1 MKHSNKSLFQCH
13 FTNFYSKIIMSF
25 IFLFL
30 CAIMYVEFFGLFPY
44 IKDIILVY
52 VPELDLDSVYELKIE
67 SATKSKN
74 LLVNMM
80 DGEGSSNIG
89 TNGSGSG
96 NGTGSGGTGSG
107 GAGSG
112 TGTGTGS
119 GTARPWE
126 GPDSPGRLP
135 VLEPKPIFPQEPWK
149 GSDPK
154 WWSNRR

>member
-1 MKHSNKSLFQCH
+1 MKHSNKSLFQSH
-13 FTNFYSKIIMSF
+13 FANFYSKIIMSF

-30 CAIMYVEFFGLFPY
+30 CAIIYVEFFGLFPF
-44 IKDIILVY
+44 IKDVILVY
-52 VPELDLDSVYELKIE
+52 RPELDLDSVYELKIE
-67 SATKSKN
+67 SATKSKD

-96 NGTGSGGTGSG
+96 SGNGSGNGTGSGGTGSG
-107 GAGSG
+107 PEREDMA
-112 TGTGTGS
+112 
-119 GTARPWE
+119 PQ
-126 GPDSPGRLP
+126 GPDTPGRLP

>member
-1 MKHSNKSLFQCH
+1 
-13 FTNFYSKIIMSF
+13 MSF

-30 CAIMYVEFFGLFPY
+30 CAIIYVEIFGLFPF
-44 IKDIILVY
+44 IKDVMLVY
-52 VPELDLDSVYELKIE
+52 GPELDLDSVYELKIE
-67 SATKSKN
+67 PATKSKN
-74 LLVNMM
+74 LLINMM

-96 NGTGSGGTGSG
+96 SGSGSTGSGGAGSG

-126 GPDSPGRLP
+126 GP
-135 VLEPKPIFPQEPWK
+135 
-149 GSDPK
+149 
-154 WWSNRR
+154 

>member
-1 MKHSNKSLFQCH
+1 
-13 FTNFYSKIIMSF
+13 MSF

-30 CAIMYVEFFGLFPY
+30 CVIIYVEFFGLFPF
-44 IKDIILVY
+44 IKDVILVY
-52 VPELDLDSVYELKIE
+52 GPGLDLDSVYELKIE
-67 SATKSKN
+67 PATKSKN

-135 VLEPKPIFPQEPWK
+135 VLEPKPIFPQEP
-149 GSDPK
+149 
-154 WWSNRR
+154 

>member
-1 MKHSNKSLFQCH
+1 
-13 FTNFYSKIIMSF
+13 MSF

-30 CAIMYVEFFGLFPY
+30 CVIIYVEFFGLFPF
-44 IKDIILVY
+44 IKDVILVY
-52 VPELDLDSVYELKIE
+52 GPELDLDSVYELKIE
-67 SATKSKN
+67 PATKSKN

-112 TGTGTGS
+112 TGTGTGTGS

-135 VLEPKPIFPQEPWK
+135 VLEPKPIFPQEP
-149 GSDPK
+149 
-154 WWSNRR
+154 

>member
-1 MKHSNKSLFQCH
+1 MKYSNKSLFQGH
-13 FTNFYSKIIMSF
+13 FAKFYSKIIMSF

-30 CAIMYVEFFGLFPY
+30 CAIMYVEFFGLFPF
-44 IKDIILVY
+44 IKDVILVY
-52 VPELDLDSVYELKIE
+52 GPELDLDSVYELKIE
-67 SATKSKN
+67 SATKSKD

-135 VLEPKPIFPQEPWK
+135 VLEPKPIFPQEP
-149 GSDPK
+149 
-154 WWSNRR
+154 